1 MIAQNQYDPEAA
13 LRDFLS
19 THSHNVSQKRLG
31 ILLPALPD
39 TAAIV
44 REFHPNGM
52 IQPVLIGTEEECALF
67 QHMAGLANIDVISC
81 ESSIEGAAIAVETKR
96 VDILLRGETG
106 VHALLQR
113 LLTVPEFR
121 YGWISQVA
129 LLYPPKLNRPLLL
142 SDGAVTLQPTLD
154 QKIKIVE
161 NALKVARTLRFDPP
175 KVALLA
181 AVETISADQTVGMHD
196 AILAKMSE
204 RGQFG
209 NALLDG
215 PLALDL
221 ALSEE
226 AAIKKKVKGAVA
238 GKADILIAPTL
249 EVGNALY
256 KALITLAHSAS
267 ASVVVGGSVPIAL
280 PSRSDHPSALLFS
293 IQLSC
298 IVS

>member
-1 MIAQNQYDPEAA
+1 MSVYDTETSLREFLAIRLQNVAK
-13 LRDFLS
+13 
-19 THSHNVSQKRLG
+19 KRLG

-39 TAAIV
+39 TAAVIKAIMPGDTI
-44 REFHPNGM
+44 EP
-52 IQPVLIGTEEECALF
+52 ILIGSKEDCALF
-67 QHMAGLANIDVISC
+67 QHLAGLSNPKTIEC
-81 ESSIEGAAIAVETKR
+81 ESVTDGAAFAVESNQ

-106 VHALLQR
+106 VHALLRR
-113 LLTVPEFR
+113 LLQVPEFR
-121 YGWISQVA
+121 IGWISQVA

-142 SDGAVTLQPTLD
+142 SDGAVTLQPTLE
-154 QKIKIVE
+154 QKVKIVE
-161 NALKVARTLRFDPP
+161 NAVKVAHTIGFEPP

-181 AVETISADQTVGMHD
+181 AVETISSDQTVGMHD

-226 AAIKKKVKGAVA
+226 AAVKKKVKGAVA
-238 GKADILIAPTL
+238 GKADVLIAPTL